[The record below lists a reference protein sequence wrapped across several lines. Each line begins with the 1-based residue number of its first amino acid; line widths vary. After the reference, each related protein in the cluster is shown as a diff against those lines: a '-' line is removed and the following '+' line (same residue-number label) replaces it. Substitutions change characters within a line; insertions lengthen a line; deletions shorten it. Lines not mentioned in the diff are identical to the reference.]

1 MEAFLNTLS
10 GVFGAFGSGII
21 IPVILFVL
29 SKVMGVDTKKAFNS
43 ALLCG
48 VGLTGF
54 NLVINSYSGVIA
66 PVVQSMVDNTGVK
79 LSTIDTG
86 WQSTSIIAYSTTVGV
101 LFIGVAIALQ
111 LILFFVGY
119 TDVFMASDLWNNYSF
134 MVWGSMLYALT
145 KNMWL
150 AMALMVVQLFYILL
164 FSEMCALRW
173 GTYYEYDGCCMTAPH
188 HLESFPFAVCMDW
201 ILTKL
206 GFNKIKINAA
216 ALQKKLGLLG
226 EPMMIGLFVGLII
239 GLLGMWPYLF
249 GGSLLPVAG
258 TDPVEYM
265 AKGDSI
271 MNAWGR
277 ALGVAI
283 NTAAIMAVFPKVAAI
298 FASAFT
304 SMSDAYKSRASEAAK
319 ERRWFLSV
327 NDACG
332 YGETNTLV
340 TGVLLIPIMLF
351 LSFILQPLGNNV
363 LPMAD
368 LCALPYMVEVFVC
381 VSNGNIAKSMVMGA
395 IWFGLGLVLFSQLA
409 PTFTEV
415 AIGTGQFTVPEGA
428 LNVCSFGIVCHPLMI
443 ALFYAFWKGGIV
455 AIAVVVVLYVVL
467 YIWFRANKQK
477 VYDYLE
483 NNAAAYQA

>member
-1 MEAFLNTLS
+1 MEAFLNGLS
-10 GVFGAFGSGII
+10 NIFSAFGSGII
-21 IPVILFVL
+21 IPVILFIL
-29 SKVMGVDTKKAFNS
+29 AKAMGVETKKAFNS

-66 PVVQSMVDNTGVK
+66 PIVQSMVDNSGVN
-79 LSTIDTG
+79 LPTIDTG
-86 WQSTSIIAYSTTVGV
+86 WQSTSVIAYSTTVGV

-134 MVWGSMLYALT
+134 MVWGSLLYALT
-145 KNMWL
+145 GNMLL

-164 FSEMCALRW
+164 FSEMCAKRW
-173 GTYYEYDGCCMTAPH
+173 STYYEYDGCCMTAPH
-188 HLESFPFAVCMDW
+188 HLESFPFAVLMDFV
-201 ILTKL
+201 LTKI
-206 GFNKIKINAA
+206 GFNKIKVNAA
-216 ALQKKLGLLG
+216 ELQKKLGILG
-226 EPMMIGLFVGLII
+226 EPMMIGLIVGLII
-239 GLLGMWPYLF
+239 GVIGEWSFLF
-249 GGSLLPVAG
+249 
-258 TDPVEYM
+258 TDG
-265 AKGDSI
+265 AL
-271 MNAWGR
+271 NAWGT
-277 ALGVAI
+277 ALGAAI

-304 SMSDAYKSRASEAAK
+304 SMSDAYKSKAANAAK
-319 ERRWFLSV
+319 NREWYLSV

-340 TGVLLIPIMLF
+340 TGVLLIPVMLGMAF
-351 LSFILQPLGNNV
+351 LLSILGVNTI

-381 VSNGNIAKSMVMGA
+381 VSNGNIIKSLVMGA
-395 IWFGLGLVLFSQLA
+395 LWFSLGLIVFSQLA

-415 AIGTGQFTVPEGA
+415 AVGTGFQLPSPGV
-428 LNVCSFGIVCHPLMI
+428 NICSFGIVCHPLI
-443 ALFYAFWKGGIV
+443 CGLFYLVWKLGYIGV
-455 AIAVVVVLYVVL
+455 AILIAVYVVL
-467 YIWFRANKQK
+467 YLWFRKNKQA

-483 NNAAAYQA
+483 NNAAAYNA

>member
-1 MEAFLNTLS
+1 LEAFLNTLS
-10 GVFGAFGSGII
+10 NIFGTFGSGII

-29 SKVMGVDTKKAFNS
+29 AKAMGVDTKKAFNS

-54 NLVINSYSGVIA
+54 NLVINSYMGVIA
-66 PVVQSMVDNTGVK
+66 PVVQSMVDNAGVN
-79 LSTIDTG
+79 LPTLDTG

-111 LILFFVGY
+111 IILFLVGY

-164 FSEMCALRW
+164 FSEMCAVRW

-188 HLESFPFAVCMDW
+188 HLEAFPFAVLMDW

-226 EPMMIGLFVGLII
+226 EPMMIGLFVGLLI
-239 GLLGMWPYLF
+239 GLIGNAPFLF
-249 GGSLLPVAG
+249 GENALS
-258 TDPVEYM
+258 
-265 AKGDSI
+265 
-271 MNAWGR
+271 AWGT
-277 ALGVAI
+277 ALGAAI
-283 NTAAIMAVFPKVAAI
+283 NTAAIMAVFPKVASI

-304 SMSDAYKSRASEAAK
+304 SLSDAYKARAAESAK
-319 ERRWFLSV
+319 DRRWFLSV

-340 TGVLLIPIMLF
+340 TGVILIPIMLL
-351 LSFILQPLGNNV
+351 LSFVLPGNQI

-381 VSNGNIAKSMVMGA
+381 ISNGNIAKSLVMGA
-395 IWFGLGLVLFSQLA
+395 IWFSLGLIITSQLA
-409 PTFTEV
+409 PTFTQV
-415 AIGTGQFTVPEGA
+415 AVEAGFQLPQAGV
-428 LNVCSFGIVCHPLMI
+428 NVCSFGILCHPLMC
-443 ALFYAFWKGGIV
+443 ALFYAFYSQNIV
-455 AIAVVVVLYVVL
+455 IIAVVVAIYIALYL
-467 YIWFRANKQK
+467 WFRPNKQK

-483 NNAAAYQA
+483 NNAAAYTVEA

>member
-10 GVFGAFGSGII
+10 NIFGAFGSGII

-29 SKVMGVDTKKAFNS
+29 SKAMGIETKKAFNS

-66 PVVQSMVDNTGVK
+66 PVVQSMVDNSGVN
-79 LSTIDTG
+79 LPCLDTG
-86 WQSTSIIAYSTTVGV
+86 WQSTSIIAYSTTVGI

-145 KNMWL
+145 KNMLL
-150 AMALMVVQLFYILL
+150 AMALMVCQLLYILL

-216 ALQKKLGLLG
+216 ALQKKLGILG
-226 EPMMIGLFVGLII
+226 EPMMIGLIVGLII
-239 GLLGMWPYLF
+239 GLIGEAPFLF
-249 GGSLLPVAG
+249 GENAL
-258 TDPVEYM
+258 
-265 AKGDSI
+265 
-271 MNAWGR
+271 NAWGT
-277 ALGVAI
+277 ALGAAI
-283 NTAAIMAVFPKVAAI
+283 NTAAIMAVFPRVAAI
-298 FASAFT
+298 FSSAFT
-304 SMSDAYKSRASEAAK
+304 SMSDAYKAKAAESAK
-319 ERRWFLSV
+319 NRRWFLSV

-332 YGETNTLV
+332 YGETNTLT
-340 TGVLLIPIMLF
+340 TGVILIPIMLV
-351 LSFILQPLGNNV
+351 LSFVLPGNII

-381 VSNGNIAKSMVMGA
+381 VSNGNIAKSLVMGA
-395 IWFGLGLVLFSQLA
+395 IWFSLGLIICSQLC
-409 PTFTEV
+409 PIFTQV
-415 AIGTGQFTVPEGA
+415 AVEAGFNLPQEG
-428 LNVCSFGIVCHPLMI
+428 VYICSFGIICHPLLC
-443 ALFYAFWKGGIV
+443 ALFYAFYSQNIIII
-455 AIAVVVVLYVVL
+455 AAVVVVYVLLYL
-467 YIWFRANKQK
+467 WFRPNKQK

-483 NNAAAYQA
+483 NNAAAYTAE

>member
-10 GVFGAFGSGII
+10 NIFGAFGSGII

-29 SKVMGVDTKKAFNS
+29 SKAMGVDTKKAFNS

-66 PVVQSMVDNTGVK
+66 PVVQSMVDNTGIK

-134 MVWGSMLYALT
+134 MVWGSMVYALT
-145 KNMWL
+145 GNMLL
-150 AMALMVVQLFYILL
+150 AMALMFCQLFYILL

-188 HLESFPFAVCMDW
+188 HLESFPFTVLMDW

-216 ALQKKLGLLG
+216 DLQKKLGLLG
-226 EPMMIGLFVGLII
+226 EPMMIGLFVGLLI
-239 GLLGMWPYLF
+239 GLIGEAPFLF
-249 GGSLLPVAG
+249 GENAL
-258 TDPVEYM
+258 T
-265 AKGDSI
+265 
-271 MNAWGR
+271 AWGT

-304 SMSDAYKSRASEAAK
+304 SMSDAYKSRAAASAK

-340 TGVLLIPIMLF
+340 TGVLLIPIMLV
-351 LSFILQPLGNNV
+351 LAFILQPLGNNV

-381 VSNGNIAKSMVMGA
+381 VSNGNIAKSVVMGA
-395 IWFGLGLVLFSQLA
+395 IWFGIGLLLFSQLA
-409 PTFTEV
+409 PTFTQV
-415 AIGTGQFTVPEGA
+415 AVGTGQFTVPEGA
-428 LNVCSFGIVCHPLMI
+428 LNVCSFGIVCHPFMI
-443 ALFYAFWKGGIV
+443 ALFYVFWKGGIV
-455 AIAVVVVLYVVL
+455 AIAVAVVLYVVL
-467 YIWFRANKQK
+467 YVWFRKNKQK

>member
-10 GVFGAFGSGII
+10 GIFGAFGSGII
-21 IPVILFVL
+21 IPIILFIL

-66 PVVQSMVDNTGVK
+66 PVVQSMVDNTGVH

-86 WQSTSIIAYSTTVGV
+86 WQSTSIIAYSTTVGI

-145 KNMWL
+145 KNMLL
-150 AMALMVVQLFYILL
+150 AMALMVCQLFYILL

-188 HLESFPFAVCMDW
+188 HLESFPFAVLMDW

-216 ALQKKLGLLG
+216 DLQKKLGLLG
-226 EPMMIGLFVGLII
+226 EPMMIGLFVGLLI
-239 GLLGMWPYLF
+239 GLLGEWPFLF
-249 GGSLLPVAG
+249 GANAMS
-258 TDPVEYM
+258 
-265 AKGDSI
+265 
-271 MNAWGR
+271 AWGT

-304 SMSDAYKSRASEAAK
+304 SMSDAYKSKAAASAK
-319 ERRWFLSV
+319 NRRWFLSV

-351 LSFILQPLGNNV
+351 LSFILPGNNV

-381 VSNGNIAKSMVMGA
+381 VSNGNIAKSIVMGA
-395 IWFGLGLVLFSQLA
+395 IWFGLGLILFSQLA

-415 AIGTGQFTVPEGA
+415 AVGTGQFTVPEGA

-443 ALFYAFWKGGIV
+443 ALFYAFYKGGIV
-455 AIAVVVVLYVVL
+455 AIVALVVVYAVLYV
-467 YIWFRANKQK
+467 WFRKNKQK

-483 NNAAAYQA
+483 NNAAAYKA

>member
-10 GVFGAFGSGII
+10 NIFGAFGSGII
-21 IPVILFVL
+21 IPIILFVL
-29 SKVMGVDTKKAFNS
+29 SKAMGVDTKKAFNS

-66 PVVQSMVDNTGVK
+66 PVVQSMVDNTGIK

-111 LILFFVGY
+111 LILFFVGF

-145 KNMWL
+145 GNMLL
-150 AMALMVVQLFYILL
+150 AMALMVCQLFYILL

-188 HLESFPFAVCMDW
+188 HLESFPFTVLMDW

-206 GFNKIKINAA
+206 GFNKIKINASD
-216 ALQKKLGLLG
+216 LQKKLGLLG
-226 EPMMIGLFVGLII
+226 EPMMIGLFVGLLI
-239 GLLGMWPYLF
+239 GLIGEAPFLF
-249 GGSLLPVAG
+249 GENAL
-258 TDPVEYM
+258 T
-265 AKGDSI
+265 
-271 MNAWGR
+271 AWGT

-304 SMSDAYKSRASEAAK
+304 SMSDAYKSRAAASAK

-340 TGVLLIPIMLF
+340 TGVLLIPIMLV
-351 LSFILQPLGNNV
+351 LAFIMQPLGNNV

-381 VSNGNIAKSMVMGA
+381 VSNGNIAKSVVMGA
-395 IWFGLGLVLFSQLA
+395 IWFGLGLILFSQLA
-409 PTFTEV
+409 PTFTQV
-415 AIGTGQFTVPEGA
+415 AVGTGQFTVPEGA
-428 LNVCSFGIVCHPLMI
+428 LNVCSFGIVCHPFMI
-443 ALFYAFWKGGIV
+443 ALFYAFWKGGVV
-455 AIAVVVVLYVVL
+455 AIAVLVVLYVVL
-467 YIWFRANKQK
+467 YVWFRKNKQK

-483 NNAAAYQA
+483 NNAAAYKA

>member
-10 GVFGAFGSGII
+10 NIFGAFGSGII

-29 SKVMGVDTKKAFNS
+29 SKAMGVDTKKAFNS

-66 PVVQSMVDNTGVK
+66 PVVQSMVDNTGIK

-145 KNMWL
+145 GNMLL
-150 AMALMVVQLFYILL
+150 AMALMVCQLFYILL

-188 HLESFPFAVCMDW
+188 HLESFPFTVLMDW

-216 ALQKKLGLLG
+216 DLQKKLGLLG
-226 EPMMIGLFVGLII
+226 EPMMIGLFVGLLI
-239 GLLGMWPYLF
+239 GLIGEAPFLF
-249 GGSLLPVAG
+249 GENAL
-258 TDPVEYM
+258 T
-265 AKGDSI
+265 
-271 MNAWGR
+271 AWGT

-304 SMSDAYKSRASEAAK
+304 SMSDAYKSRAAASAK

-340 TGVLLIPIMLF
+340 TGVLLIPIMLV
-351 LSFILQPLGNNV
+351 LAFILQPLGNNV

-381 VSNGNIAKSMVMGA
+381 VSNGNIAKSVVMGA
-395 IWFGLGLVLFSQLA
+395 IWFGIGLLLFSQLA
-409 PTFTEV
+409 PTFTQV
-415 AIGTGQFTVPEGA
+415 AVGTGQFTVPEGA
-428 LNVCSFGIVCHPLMI
+428 LNVCSFGIVCHPFMI
-443 ALFYAFWKGGIV
+443 ALFYVFWKGGIV
-455 AIAVVVVLYVVL
+455 AIAVAVVLYVVL
-467 YIWFRANKQK
+467 YVWFRKNKQK

>member
-10 GVFGAFGSGII
+10 NIFGAFGSGII

-29 SKVMGVDTKKAFNS
+29 GKVMGVDTKKAFNS

-54 NLVINSYSGVIA
+54 NLVINSYSGIIA
-66 PVVQSMVDNTGVK
+66 PVVQSMVDNSGVN
-79 LSTIDTG
+79 LPALDTG

-134 MVWGSMLYALT
+134 MVWGSMLYAKT
-145 KNMWL
+145 GNMLL
-150 AMALMVVQLFYILL
+150 AMALMVVQLLYILL

-188 HLESFPFAVCMDW
+188 HLESFPFAVLMDW

-206 GFNKIKINAA
+206 GFNKIKLNAA
-216 ALQKKLGLLG
+216 ALQKKLGILG
-226 EPMMIGLFVGLII
+226 EPMMIGLIVGLII
-239 GLLGMWPYLF
+239 GLIGEWPFLF
-249 GGSLLPVAG
+249 GENALG
-258 TDPVEYM
+258 
-265 AKGDSI
+265 
-271 MNAWGR
+271 AWGT
-277 ALGVAI
+277 ALGAAI

-304 SMSDAYKSRASEAAK
+304 SMSDAYKSKAAAAAK
-319 ERRWFLSV
+319 NRQWFLSV

-340 TGVLLIPIMLF
+340 TGVILIPIMLV
-351 LSFILQPLGNNV
+351 LSFILPGNII

-381 VSNGNIAKSMVMGA
+381 VSNGNIAKSLVMGA
-395 IWFGLGLVLFSQLA
+395 IWFSLGLIVCSQLC

-415 AIGTGQFTVPEGA
+415 AVGA
-428 LNVCSFGIVCHPLMI
+428 GFNLPQPGVYVCSFGIICHPLLCAFFFIFYSQNIILI
-443 ALFYAFWKGGIV
+443 AAL
-455 AIAVVVVLYVVL
+455 IAVYVVL
-467 YIWFRANKQK
+467 YIWFRKNKQK

>member
-1 MEAFLNTLS
+1 MEAFLNALS
-10 GVFGAFGSGII
+10 NVFGAFGSGVI
-21 IPVILFVL
+21 IPIILFVL
-29 SKVMGVDTKKAFNS
+29 SKAMGVDTKKAFNS

-66 PVVQSMVDNTGVK
+66 PVVQSMVDNSGVN
-79 LSTIDTG
+79 LPALDTG
-86 WQSTSIIAYSTTVGV
+86 WQSTSVIAYSTTVGV

-145 KNMWL
+145 KNMLL

-164 FSEMCALRW
+164 FSEMCAVRW

-216 ALQKKLGLLG
+216 ALQKRLGLLG
-226 EPMMIGLFVGLII
+226 EPMMIGLIVGLLIGII
-239 GLLGMWPYLF
+239 GEAPFLF
-249 GGSLLPVAG
+249 GENAL
-258 TDPVEYM
+258 
-265 AKGDSI
+265 
-271 MNAWGR
+271 NAWGT
-277 ALGVAI
+277 ALGAAI

-304 SMSDAYKSRASEAAK
+304 SMSDAYKQRAASAAK
-319 ERRWFLSV
+319 NRRWFLSV

-340 TGVLLIPIMLF
+340 TGVVLIPIMLV
-351 LSFILQPLGNNV
+351 LSFFLPGNII

-381 VSNGNIAKSMVMGA
+381 ISNGNIAKSLVMGA
-395 IWFGLGLVLFSQLA
+395 IWFSLGLIVTSQLA
-409 PTFTEV
+409 PIFTQV
-415 AIGTGQFTVPEGA
+415 AVEAGFQLPQAGVY
-428 LNVCSFGIVCHPLMI
+428 VCSFGILCHPLICGLFYVFYSQNLILILVTI
-443 ALFYAFWKGGIV
+443 ALYV
-455 AIAVVVVLYVVL
+455 AL
-467 YIWFRANKQK
+467 YIWFRGNKQK

-483 NNAAAYQA
+483 NNAAAYTAE

>member
-10 GVFGAFGSGII
+10 NIFGTFGSGII

-29 SKVMGVDTKKAFNS
+29 AKAMGVDTKKAFNS

-54 NLVINSYSGVIA
+54 NLVINSYMGVIA
-66 PVVQSMVDNTGVK
+66 PVVQSMVDNAGVN
-79 LSTIDTG
+79 LPTLDTG

-111 LILFFVGY
+111 IILFLVGY

-164 FSEMCALRW
+164 FSEMCAVRW

-188 HLESFPFAVCMDW
+188 HLEAFPFAVCMDW
-201 ILTKL
+201 LLTKL

-226 EPMMIGLFVGLII
+226 EPMMIGLFVGLLI
-239 GLLGMWPYLF
+239 GLIGNAPFLF
-249 GGSLLPVAG
+249 GENALS
-258 TDPVEYM
+258 
-265 AKGDSI
+265 
-271 MNAWGR
+271 AWGT
-277 ALGVAI
+277 ALGAAI
-283 NTAAIMAVFPKVAAI
+283 NTAAIMAVFPKVASI

-304 SMSDAYKSRASEAAK
+304 SLSDAYKARAAESAK
-319 ERRWFLSV
+319 DRRWFLSV

-340 TGVLLIPIMLF
+340 TGVILIPIMLL
-351 LSFILQPLGNNV
+351 LSFVLPGNQI

-381 VSNGNIAKSMVMGA
+381 ISNGNIAKSLVMGA
-395 IWFGLGLVLFSQLA
+395 IWFSLGLIITSQLA
-409 PTFTEV
+409 PIFTQV
-415 AIGTGQFTVPEGA
+415 AVEAGFQLPQAGV
-428 LNVCSFGIVCHPLMI
+428 NVCSFGILCHPLI
-443 ALFYAFWKGGIV
+443 CALFYAFYSQNIII
-455 AIAVVVVLYVVL
+455 IAVVIAIYVVL
-467 YIWFRANKQK
+467 YIWFRGNKQK

-483 NNAAAYQA
+483 NNAAAYSVEA